1 MEKILDKLGIGEEV
15 RELYKAGMSNETIR
29 EKMIVEYPD
38 LPIPT
43 LQSFYNYN
51 NDNTGISLSKYDNF
65 KQNYQQVIEKF
76 NKFVDEATKHCP
88 IEQRKFLNV
97 TVKDLYKCMNEFR
110 HIYANKYKEDCELL
124 DRWTDTLDKEMC
136 QKCKQIVV
144 PKLKELIEKDNN

>member
-51 NDNTGISLSKYDNF
+51 NDNTGISLSK
-65 KQNYQQVIEKF
+65 
-76 NKFVDEATKHCP
+76 
-88 IEQRKFLNV
+88 
-97 TVKDLYKCMNEFR
+97 
-110 HIYANKYKEDCELL
+110 
-124 DRWTDTLDKEMC
+124 
-136 QKCKQIVV
+136 
-144 PKLKELIEKDNN
+144 